1 MRFEIINQYA
11 LRGDRNRNT
20 CNLAASS
27 LGASSHNR
35 DPADT
40 DFLSFALWRSHPGVA
55 RRRVAGL
62 LRRRKVLL
70 LLWLWLLLLLL
81 LVPVLGVLAV
91 VGVGGIVVVLRKGRV
106 AVACDRGVGGGR
118 AAVLLLLAV
127 HLSVDRLAGSYLRR
141 IDEKGYE
148 KGPSDTRGGLGFRAC

>member
-40 DFLSFALWRSHPGVA
+40 DCLSFAFWRSHPRVA

-62 LRRRKVLL
+62 LRRRNVLL
-70 LLWLWLLLLLL
+70 LLLLLWLLLLL

-91 VGVGGIVVVLRKGRV
+91 VGVGGRVVVVLRKGRV
-106 AVACDRGVGGGR
+106 AVAGDGGVGGGR

-127 HLSVDRLAGSYLRR
+127 DLRVDWLPGSDLQR
-141 IDEKGYE
+141 G
-148 KGPSDTRGGLGFRAC
+148 TRMTSTETA